1 MAAKK
6 QPKAPQKRVYCDARH
21 YVAKAEAAFAKC
33 DDVNGGWYLLEGLW
47 RFLFAHCVYWK
58 CVPYEVTYYS
68 AGRGEK
74 RCVESMLREQAAM
87 RRALVRSG
95 GITSQSFAK
104 IFAAMASTAASCVRG
119 TLKDD
124 RYLDGNVAYFA
135 GLCDCQNGEGGDI
148 RQPKSTYKGDWTI
161 RDGRKRVR
169 KSARGRSAAAVKA
182 VQPKAGG
189 RV

>member
-6 QPKAPQKRVYCDARH
+6 QTKERKRRVYCDARI
-21 YVAKAEAAFAKC
+21 YIAKAEVEFARC
-33 DDVNGGWYLLEGLW
+33 NDVEGGWYLLEAVW

-68 AGRGEK
+68 TGRGEN
-74 RCVESMLREQAAM
+74 RCVDSMLREQAAM
-87 RRALVRSG
+87 RRELLRSG
-95 GITSQSFAK
+95 AIKSRSFMK
-104 IFAAMASTAASCVRG
+104 LFAAMAQTGAACVQG

-124 RYLDGNVAYFA
+124 RYLDGTIAYFA
-135 GLCDCQNGEGGDI
+135 ETCDWQTKPEGDI
-148 RQPKSTYKGDWTI
+148 RQPRKEYKGDWTI
-161 RDGRKRVR
+161 RDGRKAVR
-169 KSARGRSAAAVKA
+169 KPARGRSATAKKL

>member
-6 QPKAPQKRVYCDARH
+6 QPKSRQKRVYCDARH

-68 AGRGEK
+68 AGRGEN
-74 RCVESMLREQAAM
+74 RCLESMLREQAAM
-87 RRALVRSG
+87 RLELLRSG
-95 GITSQSFAK
+95 GMNSRSIAK
-104 IFAAMASTAASCVRG
+104 LLAAMASTAAHCVRG

-124 RYLDGNVAYFA
+124 RYLDGNVSYFA
-135 GLCDCQNGEGGDI
+135 GLCDYQNGPGGDI
-148 RQPKSTYKGDWTI
+148 RQPRKTHKGGWTI

-169 KSARGRSAAAVKA
+169 KSPCRRAAATVKA

-189 RV
+189 RA